1 MQFLP
6 IYHSE
11 SLFYPKQVTALIWL
25 QTGSRLIVDWHHIL
39 SSSWHTKHALKMPT
53 GCNYLQT
60 WSPSLKQALQ
70 SQQDH
75 MAIVLA
81 RRGFGCTVVSNNY
94 IPQCDCSLLTRQ
106 DFKKA
111 FCNIFF
117 GNECTDMRLKLMS
130 LEGKQMHVYETT
142 KLRNNFR
149 ERRRGQILAELLQ
162 EEKSRHRTSTNQ
174 RANTPAVHLSEEN
187 TVKNA
192 DG

>member
-1 MQFLP
+1 
-6 IYHSE
+6 
-11 SLFYPKQVTALIWL
+11 
-25 QTGSRLIVDWHHIL
+25 
-39 SSSWHTKHALKMPT
+39 MPT
-53 GCNYLQT
+53 GCKYLQT

-75 MAIVLA
+75 MAIVPA
-81 RRGFGCTVVSNNY
+81 RRGFGCTAVSNNY

-149 ERRRGQILAELLQ
+149 ERRRGQILAELLE

-174 RANTPAVHLSEEN
+174 RADTPAVHLSEEN